1 MSASS
6 ASTPGIDP
14 RTIAWMTRNE
24 ADMSFRMRV
33 RTVFEWIPLQEDSLI
48 LDLPCGRGFYLNML
62 RHVCDC
68 RLVGVDLDWSVL
80 QQAQRTVARLPR
92 LQLSRADA
100 MTLPWAANTFDA
112 IILTELLEHVADD
125 VAVLRECLRV
135 LQPGGVIAITV
146 PHANYPFAWDPINK
160 SLEKLFGTKIRRGP
174 LAGIWANHLR
184 LYTPAQLRARV
195 LQAGFQIEAERAF
208 THHAFPFSHNL
219 VYGLGKPLLESG
231 CAAGSTDQRGGSY
244 ALRTSR
250 MAARLTRCAWQ
261 CGCWS
266 GVTDT
271 MCPQSRPAARLLT
284 WLSRRASRC
293 ERRCRRSGQCAAG
306 DLDPGAALLPSPAPA
321 AANAARS
328 A

>member
-24 ADMSFRMRV
+24 ADMSFRMRA

-100 MTLPWAANTFDA
+100 MALPWAANTFDA
-112 IILTELLEHVADD
+112 IILTELLEHVVDD

-219 VYGLGKPLLESG
+219 VYGLGKPLLETGVLPEALTSV
-231 CAAGSTDQRGGSY
+231 ADRTRFALADGSPLNP
-244 ALRTSR
+244 LRL
-250 MAARLTRCAWQ
+250 A
-261 CGCWS
+261 
-266 GVTDT
+266 V
-271 MCPQSRPAARLLT
+271 RLLE
-284 WLSRRASRC
+284 WCDRHNVPAEPPGRATVNLAVKASKP
-293 ERRCRRSGQCAAG
+293 
-306 DLDPGAALLPSPAPA
+306 L
-321 AANAARS
+321 
-328 A
+328 

>member
-24 ADMSFRMRV
+24 ADMSFRMRA

-219 VYGLGKPLLESG
+219 VYGLGKPLLETGVLPEALTSV
-231 CAAGSTDQRGGSY
+231 ADRTRFALADGSPLNP
-244 ALRTSR
+244 LRL
-250 MAARLTRCAWQ
+250 A
-261 CGCWS
+261 
-266 GVTDT
+266 V
-271 MCPQSRPAARLLT
+271 RLLE
-284 WLSRRASRC
+284 WCDRHNVPAEPPGRATVNLAVKASKP
-293 ERRCRRSGQCAAG
+293 
-306 DLDPGAALLPSPAPA
+306 L
-321 AANAARS
+321 
-328 A
+328 

>member
-24 ADMSFRMRV
+24 ADMSFRMRA

-184 LYTPAQLRARV
+184 LYTPAQLRECV
-195 LQAGFQIEAERAF
+195 LQAGFQIEAERGF

-219 VYGLGKPLLESG
+219 VYGLGKPLLETGVLPEALTSV
-231 CAAGSTDQRGGSY
+231 ADRTRFTRADGSPLNP
-244 ALRTSR
+244 LRL
-250 MAARLTRCAWQ
+250 A
-261 CGCWS
+261 
-266 GVTDT
+266 V
-271 MCPQSRPAARLLT
+271 RLLE
-284 WLSRRASRC
+284 WCDRHNVPAEPPGRATVNLAVKASKP
-293 ERRCRRSGQCAAG
+293 
-306 DLDPGAALLPSPAPA
+306 L
-321 AANAARS
+321 
-328 A
+328 